1 MHEWAIAEGIVS
13 TIVSL
18 SLKEGAKK
26 VTKVVISIG
35 ELSQL
40 NLEILRDAIK
50 ELSEGTIMEDAEI
63 VFQVEE
69 AIFKCL
75 NCGFSWS
82 FGSVKKNLLRMF
94 CGEDVEECDNPVHYV
109 PDLVNVF
116 LRCPKCGS
124 PDFEISSGRGVKI
137 VSVEVVK

>member
-13 TIVSL
+13 TVVSF

-26 VTKVVISIG
+26 VTKVVISVG

-50 ELSEGTIMEDAEI
+50 ELSEGTIMEGAEI

-69 AIFKCL
+69 AMFKCSS
-75 NCGFSWS
+75 CGFSWS
-82 FGSVKKNLLRMF
+82 FSSVKKNLLRMF